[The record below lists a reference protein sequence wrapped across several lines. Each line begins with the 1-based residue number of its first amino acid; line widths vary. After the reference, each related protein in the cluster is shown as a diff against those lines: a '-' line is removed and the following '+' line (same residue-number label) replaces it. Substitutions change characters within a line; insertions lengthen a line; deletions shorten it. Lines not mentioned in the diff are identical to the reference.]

1 MTRSNPCHHIGTTK
15 GRLSILPRSSGRS
28 ESDQE
33 TTEQFSGARSGV
45 IYLLWASGL
54 RFGVYCYHKRDDPL
68 DKTTLQT
75 VYLFMEIS
83 SYINSVIISNY
94 RGPKCTYMRPQKDYQ
109 ECDS

>member
-1 MTRSNPCHHIGTTK
+1 MTRSNPCHHIGTAK
-15 GRLSILPRSSGRS
+15 GRLSILPRSSGGS

-54 RFGVYCYHKRDDPL
+54 RFGVYCYHPL
-68 DKTTLQT
+68 NKTTLQT